1 MRDAKTASI
10 DGRVRTA
17 AVRVFGFANPRFQT
31 FDRARSI
38 GAIEGSGRRPPRRIA
53 RRDKGAQSTERLSTS
68 HSRRNLGNPEARAL
82 TAPLH
87 PSLRPTTTRL
97 DVSLITRRRKP
108 PCRTPKTS
116 VN

>member
-1 MRDAKTASI
+1 VRDAKTASI

-53 RRDKGAQSTERLSTS
+53 RRDASRDRPSDSRPHTPAETS
-68 HSRRNLGNPEARAL
+68 ETRKRAR
-82 TAPLH
+82 
-87 PSLRPTTTRL
+87 
-97 DVSLITRRRKP
+97 
-108 PCRTPKTS
+108 
-116 VN
+116 

>member
-1 MRDAKTASI
+1 VRDAKTASI

-53 RRDKGAQSTERLSTS
+53 RRDKGARSTS
-68 HSRRNLGNPEARAL
+68 ATLDLTLPPKPRKPGSARADR
-82 TAPLH
+82 TP
-87 PSLRPTTTRL
+87 PSLFASHHDSARCFPHHAPSETTCPNTE
-97 DVSLITRRRKP
+97 
-108 PCRTPKTS
+108 
-116 VN
+116 NFG